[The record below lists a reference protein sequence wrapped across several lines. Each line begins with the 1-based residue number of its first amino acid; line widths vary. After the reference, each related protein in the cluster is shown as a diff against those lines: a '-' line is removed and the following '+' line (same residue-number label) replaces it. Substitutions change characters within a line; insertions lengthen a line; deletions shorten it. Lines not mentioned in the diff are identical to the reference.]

1 MGEYGGSKGVAKN
14 LLRII
19 IVDDELPIR
28 QRLQMFDWLAC
39 GAEVVGEAENGEE
52 ALDLCASLLP
62 DIVFTDIK
70 MPVMTGLDLLKQISQ
85 EYPEIP
91 VVLITSFD
99 DFNYVHQALKMGA
112 VDYLMKVTLRQ
123 EELAQTIDKARAW
136 IQNRFSQKE
145 YERGELRK
153 HKSQMFRQ
161 MLGHS
166 QPQPQEQSQE
176 LLKELL
182 QPERLPELPFRFI
195 RLITR
200 VKREDEMVVDQQL
213 QEVLNVLQKK
223 NKPAGPCY
231 WFWFSINLGD
241 YLVWFPHAQTLDE
254 LTAAANH
261 MLSHIRA
268 SLATSM
274 PYLFHEAAVYAIISS
289 EVHSYSEYREVFR
302 ETFYWVDYCF
312 FNEDYSVFM
321 GKPVPMQVMDG
332 KLEFELRTGFRRSLT
347 DISSFNEYIRNDF
360 NAWML
365 KHRVHPAGIRMFLKS
380 ELQEW
385 NSGSKDIA
393 QDHNQLATRIDQS
406 ATMDELISNMI
417 YWMEDKRGD
426 FVRTEIR
433 RAKEMIQQR
442 LGEPVTLSAIAEE
455 VGLSGDYFGRLFH
468 EELGMTFKEYLTR
481 CRIEKAIELLQTT
494 NLKVY
499 TVSEMVGFP
508 SYRYF
513 APLFRK
519 FTGLSPSDYKR
530 G

>member
-1 MGEYGGSKGVAKN
+1 MN
-14 LLRII
+14 DNILRII
-19 IVDDELPIR
+19 IVDDEVPIR
-28 QRLQMFDWLAC
+28 QRLHMFDWSAC
-39 GAEVVGEAENGEE
+39 GAEIIGEAENGEE

-62 DIVFTDIK
+62 DLVFTDIK

-99 DFNYVHQALKMGA
+99 DFDYVHQALKMGA

-123 EELAQTIDKARAW
+123 EELAQTILKARAW
-136 IQNRFSQKE
+136 IQSRYSQKE

-153 HKSQMFRQ
+153 QKSQLFRQ
-161 MLGHS
+161 MLAQQH
-166 QPQPQEQSQE
+166 PPEQSQR

-182 QPERLPELPFRFI
+182 KPDPLPKVPFRFV
-195 RLITR
+195 RLIVQ
-200 VKREDEMVVDQQL
+200 VKREDEMIVDQQI
-213 QEVLNVLQKK
+213 QEILNKLQKQTK
-223 NKPAGPCY
+223 QSMAHY

-241 YLVWFPHAQTLDE
+241 YLVWFPHEHTLDG
-254 LTAAANH
+254 LTANTNGI
-261 MLSHIRA
+261 LSDIRA
-268 SLATSM
+268 SLAASM
-274 PYLFHEAAVYAIISS
+274 PYLFNDASVYAIISS
-289 EVHSYSEYREVFR
+289 EVSSYGQYRDVFR
-302 ETFYWVDYCF
+302 ETFFWIDYCF
-312 FNEDYSVFM
+312 FNEDYSLFI
-321 GKPVPMQVMDG
+321 GKPEPMQVMDG
-332 KLEFELRTGFRRSLT
+332 KLEFELRTGFRRGLT
-347 DISSFNEYIRNDF
+347 DLSSFNEYVRNDF
-360 NAWML
+360 KAWML
-365 KHRVHPAGIRMFLKS
+365 KHRVHPASIRMFLKS

-385 NSGSKDIA
+385 DSGSKDIA
-393 QDHNQLATRIDQS
+393 YDRTQLPQRIDQS
-406 ATMDELISNMI
+406 ATMDELISNII
-417 YWMEDKRGD
+417 YWMEQKRGD

-433 RAKEMIQQR
+433 RAKEIIQER
-442 LGEPVTLSAIAEE
+442 LGEPVTLAAIAEE
-455 VGLSGDYFGRLFH
+455 VELSGDYFGRLFH

>member
-1 MGEYGGSKGVAKN
+1 MNDKR
-14 LLRII
+14 LRII
-19 IVDDELPIR
+19 IVDDEVPIR
-28 QRLQMFDWLAC
+28 QRLQLFDWSAC
-39 GAEVVGEAENGEE
+39 GAEIVGEAENGEE

-62 DIVFTDIK
+62 DLVFTDIK

-99 DFNYVHQALKMGA
+99 DFNYVHQALRMGA

-123 EELAQTIDKARAW
+123 EELAQTIQKARDW
-136 IQNRFSQKE
+136 LQSRYSQKE
-145 YERGELRK
+145 YERAEERK
-153 HKSQMFRQ
+153 HKSQLFRR
-161 MLGHS
+161 MLG
-166 QPQPQEQSQE
+166 QPQLREQSQQDMLQN
-176 LLKELL
+176 LLL
-182 QPERLPELPFRFI
+182 PEKLPELPFRFI
-195 RLITR
+195 RILAQ
-200 VKREDEMVVDQQL
+200 VKREDEMIVDQQL
-213 QEVLNVLQKK
+213 QELLILQQKQSRLADMK
-223 NKPAGPCY
+223 Y
-231 WFWFSINLGD
+231 WYWFSINLGD
-241 YLVWFPHAQTLDE
+241 YLVWFPQTHPLEE
-254 LTAAANH
+254 LTVIANGIID
-261 MLSHIRA
+261 HIRH
-268 SLATSM
+268 SLAASM
-274 PYLFHEAAVYAIISS
+274 PYLVHDAAVYAIISS
-289 EVHSYSEYREVFR
+289 EVTSYDEYRNVFR
-302 ETFYWVDYCF
+302 ETFFWIDYCF
-312 FNEDYSVFM
+312 FNEGNSVFV

-332 KLEFELRTGFRRSLT
+332 KLEFELRTSFRRSLT
-347 DISSFNEYIRNDF
+347 DLSSFNEYVRTDF
-360 NAWML
+360 KAWML

-385 NSGSKDIA
+385 DSGSKDIVH
-393 QDHNQLATRIDQS
+393 DRTQLVQRIDQS
-406 ATMDELISNMI
+406 ATLDELISNMI

-426 FVRTEIR
+426 FVRKEIR
-433 RAKEMIQQR
+433 RAKEIIQER
-442 LGEPVTLSAIAEE
+442 LGEPVTLSAVAGE
-455 VGLSGDYFGRLFH
+455 VELSGDYFGRLFH